1 MDRQNLARAFAGTR
15 KSQSTSAISVSD
27 SKLARTYSER
37 EARGSHGLLQMI
49 ERGTVDDVRTILSK
63 TQPSDKSI
71 LTAPSLEAEHFQ
83 RTPLMAA
90 VERGDLP
97 IFTALLHYVDRLFST
112 NENLKCAEVGDL
124 EHCPQLER
132 DRAMRMQLAAQD
144 NAGATVTMLAA
155 RKGNVAILSVILAE
169 IQHTH
174 AKRSLEASDYEGRTV
189 LLYSAMSGS
198 APVFRA
204 VLHAMEVALRA
215 DEGGVGIHL
224 TRQSDDGRNIL
235 MHSARAGSAMALRT
249 VANIVRRGCDP
260 QTVRHL
266 LYQTDAEG
274 LNFLMHSV
282 ACRICPP
289 APVRGGENLG
299 VSSSGSALPAASEDN
314 IQHKRASSIGESSVL
329 GLRNH
334 VVLPPD
340 PAVPVFNVAFEF
352 VQCCLWKAQLRDHLT
367 ATDLSG
373 RTLLVHSIRSKHSQ
387 LFEAALGA
395 IRKHVLDAEVL
406 EMLETTEDELDHTPL
421 RSALVEG
428 GEEMQNRFEKRRHHL
443 KADVGKKSK
452 LSTIEAKIQSFI
464 PGKLIVIFQL
474 LLPVTQESDQLYLL
488 VFMCILAPLFN
499 WANSLLLKEKP
510 VAENPAAVPR
520 RSVVSLLLGC
530 PALFFWGIGTSDI
543 GLTFGWGPSRSAAAL
558 AVATIIVPATDAF
571 FNSKSVELWYEQWSC
586 QKKRFVDRA
595 NRKWRQNTTKPL
607 EKGYELVSKRHHEIG
622 HLLRHSAAP
631 PDQFTQGEAPSW
643 GGTVTGVGMARELT
657 PPMEGREEK
666 V

>member
-1 MDRQNLARAFAGTR
+1 
-15 KSQSTSAISVSD
+15 
-27 SKLARTYSER
+27 
-37 EARGSHGLLQMI
+37 
-49 ERGTVDDVRTILSK
+49 
-63 TQPSDKSI
+63 
-71 LTAPSLEAEHFQ
+71 
-83 RTPLMAA
+83 
-90 VERGDLP
+90 
-97 IFTALLHYVDRLFST
+97 
-112 NENLKCAEVGDL
+112 
-124 EHCPQLER
+124 
-132 DRAMRMQLAAQD
+132 MRMQLATQD

-155 RKGNVAILSVILAE
+155 RKGNVAILSAVLAE

-174 AKRSLEASDYEGRTV
+174 AKRSLEASDFEGRTL
-189 LLYSAMSGS
+189 LLYAAISGS

-204 VLHAMEVALRA
+204 VLHAFEVAFRT

-224 TRQSDDGRNIL
+224 TRESDDGRNIL
-235 MHSARAGSAMALRT
+235 MHSARAGSAMTLRT
-249 VANIVRRGCDP
+249 VANTVKRVCDP

-282 ACRICPP
+282 ACRACQP

-299 VSSSGSALPAASEDN
+299 VSSSGSALPGASEDN
-314 IQHKRASSIGESSVL
+314 VHLKRSSSIGESSIL
-329 GLRNH
+329 GLGND

-340 PAVPVFNVAFEF
+340 PAVPLFNVAFEF
-352 VQCCLWKAQLRDHLT
+352 VQSSLWKAQLRDHLT

-373 RTLLVHSIRSKHSQ
+373 RTLLAHSIRSKHCQ
-387 LFEAALGA
+387 LFEAALRA

-421 RSALVEG
+421 RSALIEG
-428 GEEMQNRFEKRRHHL
+428 GEEMQNKFEKRRHHL
-443 KADVGKKSK
+443 KADVSNKSK

-474 LLPVTQESDQLYLL
+474 LLPVTQENDQLYLL
-488 VFMCILAPLFN
+488 VFMCILAPFFN
-499 WANSLLLKEKP
+499 WAKSLLLKEKP

-520 RSVVSLLLGC
+520 KSAVSLLLGC

-558 AVATIIVPATDAF
+558 AVATIVVPATDAF
-571 FNSKSVELWYEQWSC
+571 FNSKSVDLWYEQWSC

-595 NRKWRQNTTKPL
+595 NRKWRQNTTSPL

-622 HLLRHSAAP
+622 HLLRHNVAP
-631 PDQFTQGEAPSW
+631 PARFMQREAPSW
-643 GGTVTGVGMARELT
+643 GGTATGVGMTLELT
-657 PPMEGREEK
+657 PPVEGKEEK